1 MDARLQKQWD
11 VCNLLMRQAAAH
23 ITDNEKLAQFE
34 HYLSHNELGLAL
46 DELEAAGNEA
56 RVDEHFWWLLKKNAQ
71 VMGLKE
77 HRLRFMRK
85 VQKCRQEKS
94 TP

>member
-1 MDARLQKQWD
+1 
-11 VCNLLMRQAAAH
+11 MRQAAAH
-23 ITDNEKLAQFE
+23 ISDSEKLVHFE

-46 DELEAAGNEA
+46 DELEAAGNKA
-56 RVDEHFWWLLKKNAQ
+56 RVDEHFWWFLKKNAQ
-71 VMGLKE
+71 VMGLGG

>member
-1 MDARLQKQWD
+1 
-11 VCNLLMRQAAAH
+11 MRQAAAH
-23 ITDNEKLAQFE
+23 IADTEKLVQFE

-71 VMGLKE
+71 VMGLGE

-85 VQKCRQEKS
+85 LQKCRQEKS

>member
-1 MDARLQKQWD
+1 MDARLLKQWD
-11 VCNLLMRQAAAH
+11 MCNLLLRQAAVQ
-23 ITDNEKLAQFE
+23 IEDTQKLVQFE

-46 DELEAAGNEA
+46 DELEAAGNEEHA
-56 RVDEHFWWLLKKNAQ
+56 DEHFWWLLKKTAQ
-71 VMGLKE
+71 VMGLGE
-77 HRLRFMRK
+77 YRLRFTRK